1 MHYQGGISMNVN
13 GITNATTNVTD
24 AYSAYTSKTPAT
36 KEAENTASKAANEGV
51 VYEPSE
57 AAKKVAE
64 QAAEDKK
71 NVKLEKNQAL
81 KAQLQ
86 ADSEARMAQLQSIV
100 LRTIN
105 KQTETYGQAN
115 SIWSILSSG
124 NFTVDAATKAQAQ
137 ADIAE
142 DGYWGVEATSN
153 RIVDFAVALCGDDTD
168 KLEEMKEAFEKGF
181 RQAEK
186 TWGGNL
192 PDICQR
198 TYDAVFEK
206 FDKLMQPETEAT
218 TTE

>member
-1 MHYQGGISMNVN
+1 MNVN
-13 GITNATTNVTD
+13 GITNVTNNVTD
-24 AYSAYTSKTPAT
+24 AYSAYTAKTPST

-57 AAKKVAE
+57 AAKKAAE
-64 QAAEDKK
+64 QAVEDKK
-71 NVKLEKNQAL
+71 SVKLEKNQAL

-153 RIVDFAVALCGDDTD
+153 RIVDFAVALCGDDKD

-206 FDKLMQPETEAT
+206 FDKLMQPEADATVTE
-218 TTE
+218 

>member
-1 MHYQGGISMNVN
+1 MNVN
-13 GITNATTNVTD
+13 GITGVTTNVTD
-24 AYSAYTSKTPAT
+24 AYSAYTTKAPAA
-36 KEAENTASKAANEGV
+36 KEAENTASQAATNGV

-57 AAKKVAE
+57 TAKKAAE
-64 QAAEDKK
+64 EAAEDKK
-71 NVKLEKNQAL
+71 TAKLEKNQAL

-105 KQTETYGQAN
+105 KQTEVYGQAN

-137 ADIAE
+137 ADIAD
-142 DGYWGVEATSN
+142 DGYWGVDATSS
-153 RIVDFAVALCGDDTD
+153 RIVDFAVALCGDDPD
-168 KLEEMKEAFEKGF
+168 KLEEMKAAFEKGYA
-181 RQAEK
+181 QAEK
-186 TWGGNL
+186 TWGGEL

-206 FDKLMQPETEAT
+206 FDKLINPQTETAEV
-218 TTE
+218 TE

>member
-1 MHYQGGISMNVN
+1 MNVN
-13 GITNATTNVTD
+13 GITNVTNNVTD
-24 AYSAYTSKTPAT
+24 AYSAYTAKAPST
-36 KEAENTASKAANEGV
+36 KGAENTASKVANEGV

-57 AAKKVAE
+57 VAKKAAE

-153 RIVDFAVALCGDDTD
+153 RIVDFAVALCGDDKD

-206 FDKLMQPETEAT
+206 FDKLMQPEADATVTE
-218 TTE
+218 

>member
-1 MHYQGGISMNVN
+1 MNVN
-13 GITNATTNVTD
+13 GITNVTTNVTD
-24 AYSAYTSKTPAT
+24 AYSAYTAKTPST
-36 KEAENTASKAANEGV
+36 KEAENTASKAVNEGV
-51 VYEPSE
+51 VYEPSK
-57 AAKKVAE
+57 AAKKAAE
-64 QAAEDKK
+64 QSAEDKK

-153 RIVDFAVALCGDDTD
+153 RIVDFAVALCGDDKD

-206 FDKLMQPETEAT
+206 FDKLMQPEADATVTE
-218 TTE
+218 